1 MKSLEDQIVEYFISD
16 PDYIQGDIEYNSKIF
31 VDWMF
36 KRKKILDELESILQ
50 KEWWGE
56 GIQEGGALRHK
67 ISYLDFKNLKLTELL
82 RELKLGKILP
92 N

>member
-36 KRKKILDELESILQ
+36 KRKKILDELDSTIQ
-50 KEWWGE
+50 KEWCYYHLD
-56 GIQEGGALRHK
+56 GIKEIGA
-67 ISYLDFKNLKLTELL
+67 YLDFKNLKLTELL